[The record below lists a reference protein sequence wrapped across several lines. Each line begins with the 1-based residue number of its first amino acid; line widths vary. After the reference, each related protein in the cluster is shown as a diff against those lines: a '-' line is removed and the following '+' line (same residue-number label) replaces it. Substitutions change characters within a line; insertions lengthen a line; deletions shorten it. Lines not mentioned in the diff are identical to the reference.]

1 MTRFFKEPQRTFSF
15 VVPQRATKV
24 RCFCSLVL
32 CWFFCSQMFSLVLL
46 SCVRCKVPQ
55 RCRAPKASQ
64 SESKLGSARPIGAS
78 GSLGSLGFHQS
89 WLTINDNSSSND
101 RRTTWSVI
109 GRSPGLGNIIGEDK
123 CLLSAISNAPC
134 LVMSFLIL
142 GVLGIFGCVSQY
154 LSLTRNGK
162 HFRVEHMAVYKTSYN

>member
-55 RCRAPKASQ
+55 RCQAPKASQ
-64 SESKLGSARPIGAS
+64 SESKLGSARPIV

-109 GRSPGLGNIIGEDK
+109 GWSPGLGNIIGEVFT
-123 CLLSAISNAPC
+123 ISNLQC
-134 LVMSFLIL
+134 SMSCDELPDIGYIGNFW
-142 GVLGIFGCVSQY
+142 VCKSIFI
-154 LSLTRNGK
+154 TD
-162 HFRVEHMAVYKTSYN
+162 T

>member
-15 VVPQRATKV
+15 VVPQCATKV

-64 SESKLGSARPIGAS
+64 SESKLGSARPIV

-89 WLTINDNSSSND
+89 RLTINDNSSSND

-142 GVLGIFGCVSQY
+142 GILA
-154 LSLTRNGK
+154 RNGK